1 MFSAAKAGRAPQF
14 CALALMWMA
23 ENHHGS
29 ESKRISRRKDH
40 AGNEWT
46 ASQSGA
52 KKDRTH
58 GQQQRQQQQ
67 QQQQQ
72 QRRREQQPAP
82 VIDLRVAH
90 AMAMQSSPSAS
101 ACDGSKKEAE
111 TERLRVI

>member
-1 MFSAAKAGRAPQF
+1 
-14 CALALMWMA
+14 MWMA

-29 ESKRISRRKDH
+29 ESKCISRRKDH

-52 KKDRTH
+52 KKDKTH
-58 GQQQRQQQQ
+58 GQQQQRQQQQ
-67 QQQQQ
+67 RRRR
-72 QRRREQQPAP
+72 RRREQQPAP

-90 AMAMQSSPSAS
+90 AMAMQSSPSA
-101 ACDGSKKEAE
+101 CDGSKKEAE

>member
-1 MFSAAKAGRAPQF
+1 
-14 CALALMWMA
+14 MWMA

-29 ESKRISRRKDH
+29 ESKCISRRKDH

-58 GQQQRQQQQ
+58 GQQQ
-67 QQQQQ
+67 
-72 QRRREQQPAP
+72 

-90 AMAMQSSPSAS
+90 AMATQSNAQPL
-101 ACDGSKKEAE
+101 
-111 TERLRVI
+111 RLRMRWEQKGRGKQSGFA

>member
-1 MFSAAKAGRAPQF
+1 
-14 CALALMWMA
+14 MWMA
-23 ENHHGS
+23 EDHHG
-29 ESKRISRRKDH
+29 ISRRKDH

-72 QRRREQQPAP
+72 RRLEQQPAP

-90 AMAMQSSPSAS
+90 AMAMQSSPSA
-101 ACDGSKKEAE
+101 CDGSKKEAE

>member
-1 MFSAAKAGRAPQF
+1 
-14 CALALMWMA
+14 MWMA

-29 ESKRISRRKDH
+29 ESKCISRRKDH

-46 ASQSGA
+46 ASQSGD
-52 KKDRTH
+52 KKDRTR
-58 GQQQRQQQQ
+58 GQQQQR
-67 QQQQQ
+67 QQQ

-101 ACDGSKKEAE
+101 ACDGSKKEPE

>member
-1 MFSAAKAGRAPQF
+1 
-14 CALALMWMA
+14 MWMA

-29 ESKRISRRKDH
+29 ESKCISRRKDH

-46 ASQSGA
+46 ASQSGD

-58 GQQQRQQQQ
+58 GQQQQQQR
-67 QQQQQ
+67 QQQ

-90 AMAMQSSPSAS
+90 AMAMQSSPSA
-101 ACDGSKKEAE
+101 CDGSKKEAE

>member
-58 GQQQRQQQQ
+58 GQQQQQR
-67 QQQQQ
+67 QQQ

-90 AMAMQSSPSAS
+90 AMAMQSSPSA
-101 ACDGSKKEAE
+101 CDGSKKEAE

>member
-1 MFSAAKAGRAPQF
+1 
-14 CALALMWMA
+14 MWMA

-29 ESKRISRRKDH
+29 ESKCISRRKDH

-46 ASQSGA
+46 ASQSGD

-58 GQQQRQQQQ
+58 GQQQQ

>member
-1 MFSAAKAGRAPQF
+1 
-14 CALALMWMA
+14 MWMA

-29 ESKRISRRKDH
+29 ESKCISRRNDH

-46 ASQSGA
+46 ASQSAA
-52 KKDRTH
+52 KKNRTH
-58 GQQQRQQQQ
+58 GQQQQ

-72 QRRREQQPAP
+72 QREQQLAP

-90 AMAMQSSPSAS
+90 AMAMQSSPSA
-101 ACDGSKKEAE
+101 CDGSKKEAE

>member
-46 ASQSGA
+46 ASQSGD

-58 GQQQRQQQQ
+58 GQQQQQR
-67 QQQQQ
+67 QQQ

-90 AMAMQSSPSAS
+90 AMAMQSSPSA
-101 ACDGSKKEAE
+101 CDGSKKEAE

>member
-1 MFSAAKAGRAPQF
+1 
-14 CALALMWMA
+14 MWMA

-29 ESKRISRRKDH
+29 ESKCISRRKDH

-52 KKDRTH
+52 KKDKTH

-101 ACDGSKKEAE
+101 ACDGSKKEAG

>member
-1 MFSAAKAGRAPQF
+1 
-14 CALALMWMA
+14 MWMA

-29 ESKRISRRKDH
+29 ESKCISRRNDH

-46 ASQSGA
+46 ASQSAA
-52 KKDRTH
+52 KKNRTH
-58 GQQQRQQQQ
+58 GQQ

-72 QRRREQQPAP
+72 QREQQPAP
-82 VIDLRVAH
+82 VINLRVAH
-90 AMAMQSSPSAS
+90 AMAMQSSPS

>member
-1 MFSAAKAGRAPQF
+1 
-14 CALALMWMA
+14 MA

-29 ESKRISRRKDH
+29 ESKCISRRKDH
-40 AGNEWT
+40 AGKEWT
-46 ASQSGA
+46 ASQSGD

-58 GQQQRQQQQ
+58 GQQQQQR
-67 QQQQQ
+67 QQQ

-90 AMAMQSSPSAS
+90 AMAMQSSPSA
-101 ACDGSKKEAE
+101 CDGSKKEAE

>member
-1 MFSAAKAGRAPQF
+1 
-14 CALALMWMA
+14 MWMA

-29 ESKRISRRKDH
+29 ESKCISRRNDH

-46 ASQSGA
+46 ASQSAA
-52 KKDRTH
+52 KNNRAH
-58 GQQQRQQQQ
+58 GQQQQ

-72 QRRREQQPAP
+72 QREQQPAP

-90 AMAMQSSPSAS
+90 AMAMQSSPSA
-101 ACDGSKKEAE
+101 CDGSKKEAE

>member
-14 CALALMWMA
+14 CALALMWMV
-23 ENHHGS
+23 EDHHG
-29 ESKRISRRKDH
+29 ISRRKDH

-46 ASQSGA
+46 ASQSGD

-58 GQQQRQQQQ
+58 GQQQQQR
-67 QQQQQ
+67 QQQ

-90 AMAMQSSPSAS
+90 AMAMQSSPSA
-101 ACDGSKKEAE
+101 CDGSKKEAE

>member
-1 MFSAAKAGRAPQF
+1 
-14 CALALMWMA
+14 MWMA

-52 KKDRTH
+52 KKDKTH
-58 GQQQRQQQQ
+58 GQQQQ
-67 QQQQQ
+67 QQQQR
-72 QRRREQQPAP
+72 RRREQQPAP

-90 AMAMQSSPSAS
+90 AMAMQSSPPAS

>member
-1 MFSAAKAGRAPQF
+1 
-14 CALALMWMA
+14 MWMA

-29 ESKRISRRKDH
+29 ESKCISRRKDH

-46 ASQSGA
+46 ALQSA
-52 KKDRTH
+52 AMKNRTH
-58 GQQQRQQQQ
+58 GQQQQ

-72 QRRREQQPAP
+72 REQQPAP

-90 AMAMQSSPSAS
+90 AMAMQSSPSA
-101 ACDGSKKEAE
+101 CDGSKKEAE

>member
-1 MFSAAKAGRAPQF
+1 
-14 CALALMWMA
+14 MWMA

-29 ESKRISRRKDH
+29 ESKCISRRKDH

-58 GQQQRQQQQ
+58 GQQQR

>member
-1 MFSAAKAGRAPQF
+1 
-14 CALALMWMA
+14 MWMA

-29 ESKRISRRKDH
+29 ESKCISRRNDH

-46 ASQSGA
+46 ASQSAA
-52 KKDRTH
+52 KKNRTH
-58 GQQQRQQQQ
+58 GQQQQ

-72 QRRREQQPAP
+72 REQQPAP

-90 AMAMQSSPSAS
+90 AMAMQSSPSA
-101 ACDGSKKEAE
+101 CDGSKKEAE